1 MGQQATSDSEAS
13 SATAGKRLQ
22 IEPWGVSLRLPVMKP
37 AFDSHSV
44 RKFAFAVASAGTSFW
59 LYTFYAIHHV
69 PPGDGTGFQWLA
81 VIPLGF
87 IFIGF
92 FLPAWF
98 FIAIGRLPR
107 LASILG
113 LAGLI
118 AFGIVWLQ
126 LLAEF
131 PKR

>member
-1 MGQQATSDSEAS
+1 M
-13 SATAGKRLQ
+13 
-22 IEPWGVSLRLPVMKP
+22 I
-37 AFDSHSV
+37 AFDSHSI
-44 RKFAFAVASAGTSFW
+44 RKFAFAAASAGTGFW
-59 LYTFYAIHHV
+59 FYTFYAIDHV

-87 IFIGF
+87 IFVAF
-92 FLPAWF
+92 FIPAWL

-107 LASILG
+107 LASILAV
-113 LAGLI
+113 AGLI
-118 AFGIVWLQ
+118 AFVIVWVQ